1 MATTMPPLS
10 ANAPTTTKSLPR
22 PKQASQSTNVNS
34 TERVVSVLGGGALA
48 LYGLRKGDLGG
59 IALALLG
66 GAVLQRG
73 VTGHCQV
80 YASLGVSTAEP
91 GASASAS
98 NTVDMRAT
106 ATIRKPAA
114 ELYST
119 WRDAQNLPRFISFLE
134 GVEVLS
140 DTRARWTLNAPL
152 GQEIA
157 FEARIVEDVEGQRIA
172 WRSEEGAMIAHTGEI
187 SFRSAPADRGT
198 EVDLRLHFMPPGGRA
213 GAALLSL
220 FDGAA
225 EVKLRA
231 DLKRFK
237 QLMETG
243 EIATTDGQ
251 SSARA

>member
-10 ANAPTTTKSLPR
+10 TSAATTTKALPR
-22 PKQASQSTNVNS
+22 RSDTSRERNVNS
-34 TERVVSVLGGGALA
+34 MERVVSVLGGGALA

-80 YASLGVSTAEP
+80 YATLGVNTAEP

-98 NTVDMRAT
+98 HTADMRAT
-106 ATIRKPAA
+106 ATIRRPAA
-114 ELYST
+114 ELYVM
-119 WRDAQNLPRFISFLE
+119 WREAENLPRFISFLE

-140 DTRARWTLNAPL
+140 DTHARWRLHAPL

-187 SFRSAPADRGT
+187 SFRPAPANRGT
-198 EVDLRLHFMPPGGRA
+198 EVDLRLHFMPPGGRVGTA
-213 GAALLSL
+213 VLSL

-225 EVKLRA
+225 EMKLRA

-237 QLMETG
+237 QLVETG
-243 EIATTDGQ
+243 EIATTEGQ
-251 SSARA
+251 PSGRA